1 MAQKRI
7 AVNVHICTLTAIEM
21 PAHRVPY
28 DISDACYVGTL
39 AENEVFIDMY
49 NNLLNAVLVPRR
61 PAEMMHLYAI
71 SAATGEVIESYM
83 PSVAQ
88 LLHNLCSRRVIG
100 PAAILMWS
108 VASFTEMSDFGP
120 NHFALLQTCPHDV
133 ITVSNECPG
142 VTNDDGNSNVHANQN
157 VASVPVTEDTDDVQ
171 DASDSVS
178 GDIKSAVEQVKNN
191 DNIADN
197 QHASDNDASGVNDD
211 NTAATDQVNVDVN
224 NTSTSSEST
233 GTYY

>member
-1 MAQKRI
+1 
-7 AVNVHICTLTAIEM
+7 
-21 PAHRVPY
+21 
-28 DISDACYVGTL
+28 
-39 AENEVFIDMY
+39 MY
-49 NNLLNAVLVPRR
+49 NNLLNAVLVPRQ

-88 LLHNLCSRRVIG
+88 LLHNLYLRRVIG
-100 PAAILMWS
+100 RDVRAPAAILMWS

-142 VTNDDGNSNVHANQN
+142 VTNDDGNSSVHANQN
-157 VASVPVTEDTDDVQ
+157 VASVPVADEDTDDIQ

-178 GDIKSAVEQVKNN
+178 GDIESAVEQVKNN